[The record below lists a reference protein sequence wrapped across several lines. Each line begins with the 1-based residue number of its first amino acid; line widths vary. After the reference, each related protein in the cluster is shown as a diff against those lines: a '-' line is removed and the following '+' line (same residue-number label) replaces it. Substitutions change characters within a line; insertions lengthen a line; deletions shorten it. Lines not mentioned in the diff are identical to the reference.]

1 MKGCFFNMG
10 KTYIEINNYKKII
23 KGNIILS
30 DINLKLERG
39 KVYGFKG
46 KNGSGKTMLF
56 RAISGLIRAT
66 EGEIIVDGKKI
77 GSDICFPENLGILIE
92 NPGFL
97 PDFTG
102 FKNLKYLAEINKKI
116 DDNKIKSTLE
126 AVGLDSED
134 KRKFKKYSLGMKQ
147 RLGVAQAVMEN
158 PDIIILDEPTNALDI
173 DGVKLINKIILELR
187 DQNKLILLS
196 NHDKEEMEMVADEI
210 YTIYEGKITEHVVLN
225 REAIANE

>member
-1 MKGCFFNMG
+1 MG

>member
-1 MKGCFFNMG
+1 MG

-187 DQNKLILLS
+187 EQNKLILLS

>member
-1 MKGCFFNMG
+1 MG

-116 DDNKIKSTLE
+116 DDNKIKRTLE

>member
-1 MKGCFFNMG
+1 MG

-77 GSDICFPENLGILIE
+77 GSDICFPKNLGILIE